1 MCLGNTQAKGRCY
14 MASVYIKDGHYYF
27 SFYDSYG
34 KRHQKSTGLKVD
46 QYGKREGKQLALKQ
60 ANDQEFLHNGARN
73 NTLSFIDLLG
83 AVERLSPSDK
93 TKLAMAIAD
102 HAPDR
107 HDKITTTLTY
117 LQVRDKWLGKL
128 DKSDTWLKDEQSRH
142 PIFFNWQYNDQQVG
156 NMSIAEINTELIDD
170 FIRYCKDQGK
180 APNTIKNYLKP
191 VNQLFNYAVANDIIN
206 KNPKEYAQQIGSAT
220 TMEWE
225 YINDEAFD
233 YAIDNASYDEDVI
246 LWTWLR
252 YTGLNPK
259 DVSLLTPDQV
269 EDNIDCAGRNL
280 NNGRSK
286 NGRLQRIPLNDQLEK
301 LLDRYGDQCFGVF
314 TSKHE
319 RDNSNKRFKKLIARK
334 GVKSTLGTVRHTYL
348 TNLVNYGQLS
358 LDDIAIIAGHADTKM
373 LKRVYIK
380 KADQEKVHKASNKLR

>member
-1 MCLGNTQAKGRCY
+1 M
-14 MASVYIKDGHYYF
+14 
-27 SFYDSYG
+27 
-34 KRHQKSTGLKVD
+34 
-46 QYGKREGKQLALKQ
+46 
-60 ANDQEFLHNGARN
+60 
-73 NTLSFIDLLG
+73 
-83 AVERLSPSDK
+83 P
-93 TKLAMAIAD
+93 
-102 HAPDR
+102 
-107 HDKITTTLTY
+107 
-117 LQVRDKWLGKL
+117 
-128 DKSDTWLKDEQSRH
+128 
-142 PIFFNWQYNDQQVG
+142 
-156 NMSIAEINTELIDD
+156 IAEINTELIDD

-191 VNQLFNYAVANDIIN
+191 VNQLFNYAVANDIIT

-225 YINDEAFD
+225 YITDEAFD
-233 YAIDNASYDEDVI
+233 YAIDNAPYARDVI

-259 DVSLLTPDQV
+259 DVSLLTPDQI

-286 NGRLQRIPLNDQLEK
+286 NGRLQRIPLNDQLET

-319 RDNSNKRFKKLIARK
+319 RDNSNKRFKQLIARK